1 MLIQPLIDKLIQL
14 RLPAF
19 RDGLQEQLNNPKYA
33 QLTFEERLALLVDL
47 EVTRRHDRRI
57 QRLIKLADF
66 PQPASI
72 EDLDLSASRG
82 LERRFVL
89 ELAQGNWIDQH
100 LNTLVL
106 GPTGSGKSYLS
117 CSLGLAACRT
127 GHSVRYFRTSRLLF
141 QIAQTHLDGSYP
153 VLLAKLAKV
162 NLLILDDW
170 LRDPIS
176 ASETRDLLEVLD
188 DRYGRVSTLV
198 ASQLPVSDWFTQ
210 FPSPTHADAILDR
223 IIHNAHRLNLIG
235 DSQRRLRSPIAMS
248 ST

>member
-72 EDLDLSASRG
+72 EDLDMSASRG
-82 LERRFVL
+82 LECRFVL
-89 ELAQGNWIDQH
+89 ELTQGNWIDQH

-141 QIAQTHLDGSYP
+141 QIAQTHQDGSYP
-153 VLLAKLAKV
+153 VLLARLAKV
-162 NLLILDDW
+162 DLLI
-170 LRDPIS
+170 
-176 ASETRDLLEVLD
+176 LD

-235 DSQRRLRSPIAMS
+235 DSQRRLRSPIAMP

>member
-72 EDLDLSASRG
+72 EDLDLSAARG

-89 ELAQGNWIDQH
+89 ELTQGNWIDQH

-162 NLLILDDW
+162 DLLILDDW

-210 FPSPTHADAILDR
+210 FPSPIHADAILDR

>member
-57 QRLIKLADF
+57 QRLIKLAGF

-72 EDLDLSASRG
+72 EDLDLSAARG

-89 ELAQGNWIDQH
+89 ELTQGNWIDQH

-141 QIAQTHLDGSYP
+141 QIAQTHQDGSYP
-153 VLLAKLAKV
+153 VLLARLAKV
-162 NLLILDDW
+162 DLLILDDW

-176 ASETRDLLEVLD
+176 ASETRDLLEILD

-223 IIHNAHRLNLIG
+223 LIHNAHRLNLLG
-235 DSQRRLRSPIAMS
+235 DSQRRLRSPIAMP

>member
-72 EDLDLSASRG
+72 EDLDLSAARG

-89 ELAQGNWIDQH
+89 ELTQGNWIDQH

-162 NLLILDDW
+162 DLLILDDW

>member
-72 EDLDLSASRG
+72 EDLDLSAARG

-89 ELAQGNWIDQH
+89 ELTQGNWIDQH

>member
-72 EDLDLSASRG
+72 EDLDLSAARG

-89 ELAQGNWIDQH
+89 ELTQGNWIDQH

-162 NLLILDDW
+162 DLLILDDW

-176 ASETRDLLEVLD
+176 ASETRDLLEILD

>member
-72 EDLDLSASRG
+72 EDLDLSAARG

-89 ELAQGNWIDQH
+89 ELTQGNWIDQH

-127 GHSVRYFRTSRLLF
+127 GHSVRYFRTPRLLF

-162 NLLILDDW
+162 DLLILDDW

-176 ASETRDLLEVLD
+176 ASETRDLLEILD

>member
-14 RLPAF
+14 HLPAF

-57 QRLIKLADF
+57 QRLIKLAGF

-153 VLLAKLAKV
+153 VLLARLAKV
-162 NLLILDDW
+162 DLLLLDDW

-176 ASETRDLLEVLD
+176 ASETRDLLEILD

-223 IIHNAHRLNLIG
+223 IIHNAHRLNLSG
-235 DSQRRLRSPIAMS
+235 DSQRRLRSPIAMP

>member
-72 EDLDLSASRG
+72 EDLDLSAARG

-89 ELAQGNWIDQH
+89 ELTQGNWIDQH

-162 NLLILDDW
+162 DLLILDDW

-176 ASETRDLLEVLD
+176 VSETRDLLEILD

-223 IIHNAHRLNLIG
+223 LIHNAHRLNLIG

>member
-72 EDLDLSASRG
+72 EDLDLSAARG

-89 ELAQGNWIDQH
+89 ELTQGNWIDQH

-176 ASETRDLLEVLD
+176 ASETRDLLEILD

-198 ASQLPVSDWFTQ
+198 PSQLPVSDWFTQ